1 MFIAATVTV
10 AKTWKQP
17 QFPLTDEWRKK
28 MWSIYTME
36 HYSVIKKSEIIPSA
50 ATWMGL
56 VITILSEANQTKKD
70 KYHMVSLTCGI

>member
-36 HYSVIKKSEIIPSA
+36 HYSAIKKSEIIPSA

-70 KYHMVSLTCGI
+70 KYHMVSLTWGI